1 VEKLQRDFEQ
11 NHLIQWLEQ
20 AVVDT
25 LTARPVRMG
34 GTDQLGGRKRTD
46 WCGGDGE
53 NRLVGREGKNQ
64 QREGGGWLRGR
75 GERLVGKNR
84 LVWRERENRWIGGK
98 RDWGDA
104 GREETVYM
112 YCSGSN

>member
-1 VEKLQRDFEQ
+1 MEKLQRDFEQ
-11 NHLIQWLEQ
+11 DHLIQWLEQ

-53 NRLVGREGKNQ
+53 NRLVGREGENK
-64 QREGGGWLRGR
+64 QREGGGWLGGRGGETGRKEQTGVEGEGEQMDRRGEGLGRR
-75 GERLVGKNR
+75 GER
-84 LVWRERENRWIGGK
+84 
-98 RDWGDA
+98 RD
-104 GREETVYM
+104 RVHVL
-112 YCSGSN
+112 